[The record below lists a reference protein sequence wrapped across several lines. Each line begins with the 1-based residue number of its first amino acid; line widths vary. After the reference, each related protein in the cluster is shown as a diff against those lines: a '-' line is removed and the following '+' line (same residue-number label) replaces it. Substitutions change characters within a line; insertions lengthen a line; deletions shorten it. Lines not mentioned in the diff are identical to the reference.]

1 VSEASSTFAYRVVGE
16 EGIDAVQRLWE
27 KLRAYHSPLL
37 AGLPGAMPPF
47 NFEPRKQEL
56 LTKAAPG
63 KLRIE
68 LVCTAPNTPDIAY
81 CISTISKDGRG
92 EIDSM
97 FVEETFRGRGIGSE
111 LVRHALEWLERA
123 GATSKVV
130 TVAHANEEALA
141 FYKRFGF
148 EPKTILLHHS
158 DTDKKVASELKMSS
172 R

>member
-1 VSEASSTFAYRVVGE
+1 VSETISTFDYRVLRE

-47 NFEPRKQEL
+47 NFGPRKQEL

-63 KLRIE
+63 KIRIE
-68 LVCTAPNTPDIAY
+68 LVGTAPAGPDIAY
-81 CISTISKDGRG
+81 CISTVSANGQG

-97 FVEETFRGRGIGSE
+97 FVEEAFRGRGIGSE
-111 LVRHALEWLERA
+111 LVRHALQWLERA

-148 EPKTILLHHS
+148 EPKTVLLQQR
-158 DTDKKVASELKMSS
+158 DTEKESG
-172 R
+172 

>member
-1 VSEASSTFAYRVVGE
+1 VSETISTFAYRVVGGE
-16 EGIDAVQRLWE
+16 AIIVVEPLWQ

-37 AGLPGAMPPF
+37 AGFPGAMPPF

-56 LTKAAPG
+56 LTKGAPG
-63 KLRIE
+63 KIRVE
-68 LVCTAPNTPDIAY
+68 LACTAPDAPDIAY
-81 CISTISKDGRG
+81 CISTVSKDGCG

-97 FVEETFRGRGIGSE
+97 FVEEAFRGRGVGSE
-111 LVRHALEWLERA
+111 LVRRAIAWLESS

-141 FYKRFGF
+141 FYRGFGF
-148 EPKTILLHHS
+148 QPKTILLQQ
-158 DTDKKVASELKMSS
+158 